1 MHPNTH
7 LLLDRSPGS
16 GQRRERR
23 ARLDWIRFTHSFSY
37 ACSTPI
43 AQAGWLVDWL
53 RNPFAAVHRYYRC
66 ALGKCGLKGGRA
78 FCSDAQVG
86 AYLNLKVSAS
96 GVECRPK
103 QGKEDCNERAK
114 RRSPL

>member
-43 AQAGWLVDWL
+43 AQAGWLDGWL
-53 RNPFAAVHRYYRC
+53 RNPFAAVRIIV
-66 ALGKCGLKGGRA
+66 ALWG
-78 FCSDAQVG
+78 
-86 AYLNLKVSAS
+86 SA
-96 GVECRPK
+96 
-103 QGKEDCNERAK
+103 D
-114 RRSPL
+114 